1 MAGKKRAIR
10 ESQRRELAIKSGGVP
25 GETTVSPCHYCG
37 APGFITWHR
46 LFSGRP
52 SAWVSF
58 SHEIDH
64 VIPES
69 RGGSGDVD
77 NLVLACRTC
86 NRKKGARDALVQG

>member
-10 ESQRRELAIKSGGVP
+10 ESQRRELALKSGGAP
-25 GETTVSPCHYCG
+25 GETTVAPCHYCG
-37 APGFITWHR
+37 ALGRICWFR
-46 LFSGRP
+46 LRDGRP
-52 SAWVSF
+52 GAWVSF
-58 SHEIDH
+58 DHEIDH

-69 RGGSGDVD
+69 LGGSGDAD